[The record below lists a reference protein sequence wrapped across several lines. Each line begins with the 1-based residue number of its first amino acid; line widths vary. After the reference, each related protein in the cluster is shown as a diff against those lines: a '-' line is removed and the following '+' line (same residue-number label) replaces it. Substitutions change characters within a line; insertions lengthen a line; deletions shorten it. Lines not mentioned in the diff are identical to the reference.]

1 MPVAMPERSAPTV
14 APDVAGR
21 AVAEF
26 GWDVFGAAADRADS
40 GTNVIVSPI
49 SIAAALGMLEPGA
62 NDEALRQLHE
72 LLRIDDP
79 TAWHASMNALEQSIE
94 ARIAELPFEGA
105 DDEQDPGEFH
115 ANIAN
120 GAFIQP
126 GYPFRGDY
134 LDAIGSNYGAV
145 IEELDFLADQA
156 AAAERINAFIAE
168 ATDDRI
174 TDLVSAD
181 DIDPATVLALVN
193 ALVLQAS
200 WQTTFDESA
209 TEDGDFT
216 LLDGS
221 TISVPLMDGR
231 GDRSGSGDGWV
242 AASKSL
248 VGDIAFEVVL
258 PDEGRFDEV
267 ADRIDTVFAD
277 FDDATNPAGRLVV
290 PRFETRV
297 DVALKDVLIDVGL
310 TAPFTP
316 GNLLGI
322 ADDPQTVLDN
332 ALHQSWIS
340 VDESGIEA
348 AAATVLL
355 VMATSAPID
364 APVDVVLDRPF
375 LFRIV
380 DDQSG
385 ATLFV
390 GQVMDPTN

>member
-1 MPVAMPERSAPTV
+1 MPERDAPTV

-21 AVAEF
+21 AIAEF
-26 GWDVFGAAADRADS
+26 GWDVFGAAVDRAD
-40 GTNVIVSPI
+40 GGANVIVSPI

-105 DDEQDPGEFH
+105 GDEQDPGEFH

-126 GYPFRGDY
+126 GYLFRDDY
-134 LDAIGSNYGAV
+134 LDAIGGNYGAV

-156 AAAERINAFIAE
+156 AAAERINGFIAE

-216 LLDGS
+216 LLDRS

-231 GDRSGSGDGWV
+231 GDRSGAGDGWV

-267 ADRIDTVFAD
+267 ADRIDTVFAE
-277 FDDATNPAGRLVV
+277 FGDATNPAGRLVV

-297 DVALKDVLIDVGL
+297 DVALKDVLFDVGL
-310 TAPFTP
+310 TAPFAP

-355 VMATSAPID
+355 VVATSAPID

-390 GQVMDPTN
+390 GQVTDPTN